1 MEDIQRSQGLM
12 LSELLKV
19 TRGHHYS
26 EAEVVEFER
35 LMIAMI
41 LRRQDLVSQVD
52 ASGVRGPF
60 RNPDPVDNLPQ
71 S

>member
-1 MEDIQRSQGLM
+1 MEDIQRSQGMM

-26 EAEVVEFER
+26 EAEVAEFER
-35 LMIAMI
+35 LMIAMN

-52 ASGVRGPF
+52 ASRVRRLF
-60 RNPDPVDNLPQ
+60 RNLDPVDNLPQ

>member
-26 EAEVVEFER
+26 EAEVAEFER
-35 LMIAMI
+35 LMIAMN
-41 LRRQDLVSQVD
+41 LGRQ
-52 ASGVRGPF
+52 
-60 RNPDPVDNLPQ
+60 NLF

>member
-1 MEDIQRSQGLM
+1 MEDIQRSQGMM

-26 EAEVVEFER
+26 EAEVAEFER
-35 LMIAMI
+35 LMIAMN
-41 LRRQDLVSQVD
+41 LRRHNLVSQVD
-52 ASGVRGPF
+52 DSGVRRLF

>member
-1 MEDIQRSQGLM
+1 MEDIQRSQGMM

-19 TRGHHYS
+19 TRGHQYS
-26 EAEVVEFER
+26 EAEVAEFEQ
-35 LMIAMI
+35 LMIAMN
-41 LRRQDLVSQVD
+41 LRRQNLVSQVD
-52 ASGVRGPF
+52 ASGVRRLF